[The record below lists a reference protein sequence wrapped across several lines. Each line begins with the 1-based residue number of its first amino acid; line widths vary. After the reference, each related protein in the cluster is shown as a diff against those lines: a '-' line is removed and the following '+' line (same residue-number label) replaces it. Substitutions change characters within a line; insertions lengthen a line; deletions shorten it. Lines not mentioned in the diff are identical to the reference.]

1 MWMPWSRRHGP
12 CAYRVIVFYCL
23 HVAALGRVRL
33 AACAA
38 GGKSRKD
45 RPVLRK
51 AGSRPA
57 GRKLSI
63 VVLLAACAAGGRW
76 GPVRGCAPPRP
87 PLHSPRTTPR
97 GFPASIILRGL
108 RVLCS
113 GSFPP
118 FGRVISLRAAQC
130 HSPLSLCTKI
140 QGHLHRPEQFY
151 FEIAADKCIKA
162 TTKVQT
168 IASPKQTGRQIPLK
182 KQALLSLLLPR
193 RRPIKQQ
200 LKAFHPEGRQPTVRR
215 TSLPFLPSPRRRPK
229 AQKLKTFH
237 PAGRLPTTRR
247 ASLPF
252 PFLPSLLPPCRASSP
267 FTKDKT
273 FFSTARRAPELTCSA

>member
-12 CAYRVIVFYCL
+12 CAYRVIVFCCL
-23 HVAALGRVRL
+23 HVAALGRVRLAACAAGAGRAGRKSGKGRFFLRTVGSRPAGRKLSIAVLL

-63 VVLLAACAAGGRW
+63 VALLAACAAGGRW

-130 HSPLSLCTKI
+130 H
-140 QGHLHRPEQFY
+140 R
-151 FEIAADKCIKA
+151 
-162 TTKVQT
+162 
-168 IASPKQTGRQIPLK
+168 
-182 KQALLSLLLPR
+182 ALLLHM
-193 RRPIKQQ
+193 
-200 LKAFHPEGRQPTVRR
+200 KAVE
-215 TSLPFLPSPRRRPK
+215 
-229 AQKLKTFH
+229 
-237 PAGRLPTTRR
+237 RLPAWGTPQSGN
-247 ASLPF
+247 SLF
-252 PFLPSLLPPCRASSP
+252 AVADL
-267 FTKDKT
+267 
-273 FFSTARRAPELTCSA
+273 

>member
-12 CAYRVIVFYCL
+12 CAYRVIVFCCM

-63 VVLLAACAAGGRW
+63 AVLLAVCTAGGKSRKDRPVLRKAGSHPAGRKLSIAALLAACAAGGRW

-108 RVLCS
+108 RALCS

-118 FGRVISLRAAQC
+118 FGRVISLRGAQC
-130 HSPLSLCTKI
+130 H
-140 QGHLHRPEQFY
+140 R
-151 FEIAADKCIKA
+151 
-162 TTKVQT
+162 
-168 IASPKQTGRQIPLK
+168 
-182 KQALLSLLLPR
+182 ALLLCM
-193 RRPIKQQ
+193 
-200 LKAFHPEGRQPTVRR
+200 KAVE
-215 TSLPFLPSPRRRPK
+215 
-229 AQKLKTFH
+229 
-237 PAGRLPTTRR
+237 RLP
-247 ASLPF
+247 AWGAPQSGNSLF
-252 PFLPSLLPPCRASSP
+252 AVVDL
-267 FTKDKT
+267 
-273 FFSTARRAPELTCSA
+273 